1 MKHGP
6 YVTRLIMACIAR
18 EAVPRGGGMADAIQF
33 FTDEKH
39 RKAVLEHAE
48 TAAMNMLVAVKQA
61 RDNPYGEDNEAIAKA
76 ILDKIAAKRR
86 NNL

>member
-6 YVTRLIMACIAR
+6 YVTRLMMRCVAR
-18 EAVPRGGGMADAIQF
+18 EAVPKGGGMSDAIQF

-39 RKAVLEHAE
+39 RKAVLQRAE

-61 RDNPYGEDNEAIAKA
+61 RDNPYGEDNEAIAEA
-76 ILDKIAAKRR
+76 ILAK
-86 NNL
+86 LPK